1 MGNRQSVQKIIFCFE
16 NLISWA
22 KVAGAGDK
30 YEILFFLK
38 VKRKKKSLLVPRFAQ
53 LPYRVV
59 GTGRA

>member
-22 KVAGAGDK
+22 KVAGDK
-30 YEILFFLK
+30 YEILFFFK
-38 VKRKKKSLLVPRFAQ
+38 VKRKKNRCWYHA
-53 LPYRVV
+53 LPYRVS